1 MQNGYVCGLIRS
13 PASEHQN
20 ECNYSYL
27 DRRCDHWFCC
37 VCRRTCRELSVPSQ
51 ETIENRCKACFGIDV
66 NMKPVRFWYRI
77 AFLPACRP
85 SIDCA
90 RRVRPGY
97 YEGAGPKPAA
107 FVLCC
112 SCALL
117 VHRPAA
123 TDRRR
128 SVNVG
133 VEFGGSAHCPRR
145 RCAEPSH
152 CSWSSVATAGINY
165 GNNGTFLERA
175 PLQHFRIISRLSL
188 CLDGFSMIQKSPP
201 VSPGCVGCDVPAE
214 SAPAHVRVARS
225 HEPFAGSADTPS

>member
-1 MQNGYVCGLIRS
+1 MQNGYVCGSIRS

-20 ECNYSYL
+20 ECNYPYL

-165 GNNGTFLERA
+165 GNNGTL
-175 PLQHFRIISRLSL
+175 FRTGAAATLSNYLSL
-188 CLDGFSMIQKSPP
+188 RSRADIENPP
-201 VSPGCVGCDVPAE
+201 TLGSRRETA
-214 SAPAHVRVARS
+214 VRIWARS
-225 HEPFAGSADTPS
+225 TFSAALHGLPVIAGCAF